1 MRALFQNLTKKLVAN
16 YLLNLDSQLSG
27 GAQTQHL
34 GLPHGGV
41 NGLEQKNCARYYFFG
56 EVLRILPAG

>member
-1 MRALFQNLTKKLVAN
+1 MRALFQNLAKKLVAN
-16 YLLNLDSQLSG
+16 YLLNLNSQLSG
-27 GAQTQHL
+27 GAQTEHL

-41 NGLEQKNCARYYFFG
+41 NGLEQKIVHVTHFFG

>member
-1 MRALFQNLTKKLVAN
+1 MRCCRTKKLVAN

-27 GAQTQHL
+27 GAQTEHL

-41 NGLEQKNCARYYFFG
+41 NGLEQKIVHVTHFFG